1 MPAPPPLSEPATV
14 RAMGTVLL
22 CTAAPRGKPSAT
34 PHLPL
39 KAGEGMDGSMGW
51 KLPMTRSLRRHYPD
65 QVHWVDAD
73 RVSQPF
79 RRSEERRV
87 GKECVR
93 TCRYRWSPYQ

>member
-51 KLPMTRSLRRHYPD
+51 KLAMTRSLRRHYPD
-65 QVHWVDAD
+65 QVHWVDAE
-73 RVSQPF
+73 RVPQPF
-79 RRSEERRV
+79 RAPQRSSEERRV
-87 GKECVR
+87 GKVWVR
-93 TCRYRWSPYQ
+93 TCRLRM